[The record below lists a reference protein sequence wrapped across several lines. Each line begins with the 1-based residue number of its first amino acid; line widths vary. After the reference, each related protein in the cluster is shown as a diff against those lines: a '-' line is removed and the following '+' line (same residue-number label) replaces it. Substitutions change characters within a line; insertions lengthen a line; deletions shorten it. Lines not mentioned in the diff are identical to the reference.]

1 MVGKSN
7 QFSINQPVHM
17 YYLIYQTYTGYK
29 IRRLDEE
36 GIIKQF
42 LLFIIWLIAMLLRFL
57 FLSQCHIWFSLLGHL
72 VNDI

>member
-42 LLFIIWLIAMLLRFL
+42 LLFFN
-57 FLSQCHIWFSLLGHL
+57 L
-72 VNDI
+72 VNSNAATIPFPVNYS